1 MLVRRPEAFCC
12 GYRLGAIALAI
23 PAKRR
28 SGRNY
33 PKSLSIHGAVLGSLF
48 GLFGLATSAT
58 ADQPAIGRVALQRDV
73 EFSEYTPLASLAE
86 VVTRMMS
93 PLHGELLKRRLAQ
106 SGYSQNGQSLDLKH
120 ERFSIYVPAAEP
132 PLGFAVLVFLPP
144 WEDARVPLDWNSTLE
159 RSGTIL
165 VTMEHAGNSE
175 SVLERRVP
183 LVVLAA
189 HNVIARYH
197 VDTQR
202 VYVGGFSG
210 GSRVAMRI
218 ALGYPDLFQGA
229 LLNAGSDPIGDSQTP
244 LPPEALFRVFQASSR
259 LVYFT
264 GQGDAVNLEKDSA
277 SVQSMQRWCVFNTES
292 YPIFRQGHDLAPAAA
307 LQRALLALSKPANSN
322 ADRLISCRRKVVED
336 LSAHLQRVE
345 AAIAADK
352 LQDARKQ
359 LDAIDA
365 QFGGMAAPRSIELD
379 RQIEIHTKDSSHN

>member
-1 MLVRRPEAFCC
+1 
-12 GYRLGAIALAI
+12 
-23 PAKRR
+23 
-28 SGRNY
+28 
-33 PKSLSIHGAVLGSLF
+33 
-48 GLFGLATSAT
+48 
-58 ADQPAIGRVALQRDV
+58 
-73 EFSEYTPLASLAE
+73 
-86 VVTRMMS
+86 
-93 PLHGELLKRRLAQ
+93 
-106 SGYSQNGQSLDLKH
+106 
-120 ERFSIYVPAAEP
+120 
-132 PLGFAVLVFLPP
+132 
-144 WEDARVPLDWNSTLE
+144 
-159 RSGTIL
+159 
-165 VTMEHAGNSE
+165 MEHAGNSE

-307 LQRALLALSKPANSN
+307 LQRALLAISKPANSN